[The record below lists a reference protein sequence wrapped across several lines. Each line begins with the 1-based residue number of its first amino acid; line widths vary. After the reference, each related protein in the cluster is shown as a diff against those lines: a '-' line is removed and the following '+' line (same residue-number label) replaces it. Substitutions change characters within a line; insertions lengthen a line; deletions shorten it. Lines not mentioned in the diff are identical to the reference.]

1 MEIHEV
7 PENQLT
13 IFDAFEQDYQ
23 EEKLPKL
30 LKVFSEAFP
39 ELEVAAVYIPDSH
52 LNASPSFLVK
62 CEEGYQNYDY
72 YDWCHVIKRFAPIP
86 EIPNHLW
93 IRIN

>member
-1 MEIHEV
+1 METCEV

-13 IFDAFEQDYQ
+13 IFDAFEQDYRQ
-23 EEKLPKL
+23 EKLPEL
-30 LKVFSEAFP
+30 LKVFSKAFP
-39 ELEVAAVYIPDSH
+39 ELELAAVYIPDSN

-72 YDWCHVIKRFAPIP
+72 YDWRFVIKRFTPIP

-93 IRIN
+93 ILMN